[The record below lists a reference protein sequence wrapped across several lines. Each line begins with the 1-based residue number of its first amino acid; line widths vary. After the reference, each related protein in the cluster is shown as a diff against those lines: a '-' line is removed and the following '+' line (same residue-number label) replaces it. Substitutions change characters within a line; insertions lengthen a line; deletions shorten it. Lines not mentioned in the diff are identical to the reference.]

1 LDIADLTPQIVV
13 HVEPLGEVQMEAFSG
28 AFESWI
34 NAGQVAAR
42 WTDGD
47 AFVRDLAAQ
56 QIRSH
61 PGGERIAPE
70 VLTPLTQ
77 QQLAG
82 IANALL
88 IASGNTLRPRYV
100 ATLASKSRNIRKR
113 RADEAYDMAARADE
127 TSSEQLLRILSDWAQ
142 DVADRRTIVL
152 AKAIAPDSAMGT
164 KIFAENKGAIAW
176 AMETYDRMAKIGAI
190 QPSTMSSL
198 KIAGALESSRIA
210 QLISAAKLPGFL
222 SPSFEVASRMRDLVS
237 ASNSLASIS
246 KPAWAEVMKT
256 TELYPLIAPQL
267 QSAITKD
274 ITRWATLLD
283 TSATAK
289 IMAASAMQLAPSLLR
304 DQRMFAD
311 VVNREFHL
319 GLPGGMLA
327 AMSMVTATPDWGF
340 AKTASI
346 FPLGYQMAAT
356 LGLEGL
362 ASRGA
367 VADLLRYYDDAAGP
381 EAPVFGSATEVS
393 HLIDQTELSDAEAV
407 AFLERLWTF
416 VSRLLT
422 ATKDEVQRAGLIAVL
437 SLIVSV
443 VSASFTLEEALAKNS
458 APPQSGHAGVVVT
471 VDQVRRE
478 IDAHRPPESNP
489 ENRLRY
495 VRTPAPIRSEPQKD
509 GIIIRVAYAGD
520 TLRIVDDRGE
530 WAMVEIYDFHA
541 EHMVRGWISRR
552 RLRATPQS

>member
-1 LDIADLTPQIVV
+1 
-13 HVEPLGEVQMEAFSG
+13 
-28 AFESWI
+28 
-34 NAGQVAAR
+34 
-42 WTDGD
+42 
-47 AFVRDLAAQ
+47 
-56 QIRSH
+56 
-61 PGGERIAPE
+61 
-70 VLTPLTQ
+70 
-77 QQLAG
+77 
-82 IANALL
+82 
-88 IASGNTLRPRYV
+88 
-100 ATLASKSRNIRKR
+100 
-113 RADEAYDMAARADE
+113 
-127 TSSEQLLRILSDWAQ
+127 
-142 DVADRRTIVL
+142 
-152 AKAIAPDSAMGT
+152 
-164 KIFAENKGAIAW
+164 
-176 AMETYDRMAKIGAI
+176 
-190 QPSTMSSL
+190 
-198 KIAGALESSRIA
+198 
-210 QLISAAKLPGFL
+210 
-222 SPSFEVASRMRDLVS
+222 
-237 ASNSLASIS
+237 
-246 KPAWAEVMKT
+246 
-256 TELYPLIAPQL
+256 
-267 QSAITKD
+267 
-274 ITRWATLLD
+274 
-283 TSATAK
+283 
-289 IMAASAMQLAPSLLR
+289 
-304 DQRMFAD
+304 
-311 VVNREFHL
+311 
-319 GLPGGMLA
+319 
-327 AMSMVTATPDWGF
+327 MSMVTATPDWGF

-381 EAPVFGSATEVS
+381 EAPVFGSAIEVS